1 MHAINQN
8 YSINPL
14 VIAVFEHAVR
24 EALKGDKPSR
34 RWLYSEGVLW
44 IDAVL
49 DIHPDHTRQYLDRI
63 FNHRTKQTNLSQA
76 QTAQPKGVCKL
87 ERLSADPAS
96 VFA

>member
-1 MHAINQN
+1 MYTINRD

-24 EALKGDKPSR
+24 EGRKGDRAARK
-34 RWLYSEGVLW
+34 WLYSEGVLW

-63 FNHRTKQTNLSQA
+63 FESRTKQANLSQA
-76 QTAQPKGVCKL
+76 ETAQPKGVC
-87 ERLSADPAS
+87 
-96 VFA
+96 